1 MKKYLLG
8 ILAIVL
14 AIGFSA
20 FTTGKQS
27 SSDEGKLNGLYWY
40 FYNGSQIT
48 SQVGVTSLIKDD
60 AIVASGCD
68 DDLNQ
73 AVCAYGYSSAQ
84 SGLPKAPGSPAD
96 NIKHTMP

>member
-20 FTTGKQS
+20 FTTGKKS
-27 SSDEGKLNGLYWY
+27 SSGVGKLDGLYWY

-48 SQVGVTSLIKDD
+48 SQVGITSLTKED
-60 AIVASGCD
+60 AIVESGCED
-68 DDLNQ
+68 DQNEPI
-73 AVCAYGYSSAQ
+73 CAYGYTTAQ
-84 SGLPKAPGSPAD
+84 SGLPKAPGSPSD
-96 NIKHTMP
+96 NIKYSMP